1 MTQNIIGPQH
11 LMRPLQLFHQNCVH
25 SCPTPIQ
32 EAVAIGFEIEMERM
46 DNPDSF
52 WKELAEMLE
61 PKRDRMSAFLSSVSM
76 NPTIP
81 EGGYFMI
88 ADFSKLTERVDL
100 SSESGTKD
108 YKFVK
113 WLSKT
118 KVWAK
123 SSL

>member
-1 MTQNIIGPQH
+1 
-11 LMRPLQLFHQNCVH
+11 
-25 SCPTPIQ
+25 
-32 EAVAIGFEIEMERM
+32 
-46 DNPDSF
+46 
-52 WKELAEMLE
+52 
-61 PKRDRMSAFLSSVSM
+61 M

-88 ADFSKLTERVDL
+88 ADFSKLADRVDL

-118 KVWAK
+118 KVC
-123 SSL
+123 

>member
-1 MTQNIIGPQH
+1 
-11 LMRPLQLFHQNCVH
+11 MRPLQLFHQNSVH

-32 EAVAIGFEIEMERM
+32 EAVAIGFEIEIERM

-88 ADFSKLTERVDL
+88 ADFSKLAERVDL

-118 KVWAK
+118 KVR
-123 SSL
+123 